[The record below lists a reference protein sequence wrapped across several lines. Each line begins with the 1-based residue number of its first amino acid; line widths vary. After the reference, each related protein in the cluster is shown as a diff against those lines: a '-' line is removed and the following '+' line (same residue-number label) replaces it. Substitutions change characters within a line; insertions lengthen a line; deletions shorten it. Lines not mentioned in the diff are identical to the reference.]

1 MSGVHINISKNFRK
15 NTLQIDA
22 NKQSRKAASTKE
34 AAGPPCTQ
42 SAPLPLGNLCFIAL
56 ATAGTAVKA
65 KRSNSKKGMKNIVI
79 NAKIA

>member
-22 NKQSRKAASTKE
+22 NKQSRK
-34 AAGPPCTQ
+34 AGPPCTQ